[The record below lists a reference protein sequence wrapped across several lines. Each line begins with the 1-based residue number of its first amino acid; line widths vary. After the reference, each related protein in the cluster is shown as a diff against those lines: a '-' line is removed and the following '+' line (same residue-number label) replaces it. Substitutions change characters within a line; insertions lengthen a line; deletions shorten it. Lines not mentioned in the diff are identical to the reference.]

1 MASLIEKFTKYI
13 PDEKS
18 AEWMRKTAILSLRAD
33 KARRIVEV
41 STSFSELVEKS
52 EIYRVEQEICT
63 AYEYNVVKIL
73 PKYPAEL
80 FSYDYVPQI
89 LFEAERIG
97 IVARGFFGYYSYKL
111 ENGVLTISIPFT
123 FRGVEFV
130 KDAKFDRFGAFTYS
144 PEEGTAVLVTVYD
157 NVQLSMVRS
166 LLEAESIP
174 YLIRERGSGS
184 AVKIVMGVSSFGSDV
199 YVPASKLEE
208 ATDAIAA
215 LLGEEVEF
223 IEDGEGD

>member
-1 MASLIEKFTKYI
+1 MFEKLFGLDQ
-13 PDEKS
+13 P
-18 AEWMRKTAILSLRAD
+18 
-33 KARRIVEV
+33 KA
-41 STSFSELVEKS
+41 
-52 EIYRVEQEICT
+52 
-63 AYEYNVVKIL
+63 
-73 PKYPAEL
+73 
-80 FSYDYVPQI
+80 
-89 LFEAERIG
+89 
-97 IVARGFFGYYSYKL
+97 
-111 ENGVLTISIPFT
+111 
-123 FRGVEFV
+123 
-130 KDAKFDRFGAFTYS
+130 

-199 YVPASKLEE
+199 YVPASTLEE

>member
-1 MASLIEKFTKYI
+1 MF
-13 PDEKS
+13 
-18 AEWMRKTAILSLRAD
+18 D
-33 KARRIVEV
+33 KLFGLA
-41 STSFSELVEKS
+41 
-52 EIYRVEQEICT
+52 
-63 AYEYNVVKIL
+63 N
-73 PKYPAEL
+73 PKPA
-80 FSYDYVPQI
+80 
-89 LFEAERIG
+89 
-97 IVARGFFGYYSYKL
+97 
-111 ENGVLTISIPFT
+111 
-123 FRGVEFV
+123 
-130 KDAKFDRFGAFTYS
+130 
-144 PEEGTAVLVTVYD
+144 EEGTELLVTVYD

>member
-1 MASLIEKFTKYI
+1 MF
-13 PDEKS
+13 
-18 AEWMRKTAILSLRAD
+18 D
-33 KARRIVEV
+33 KL
-41 STSFSELVEKS
+41 FGLD
-52 EIYRVEQEICT
+52 Q
-63 AYEYNVVKIL
+63 
-73 PKYPAEL
+73 PK
-80 FSYDYVPQI
+80 
-89 LFEAERIG
+89 
-97 IVARGFFGYYSYKL
+97 
-111 ENGVLTISIPFT
+111 
-123 FRGVEFV
+123 
-130 KDAKFDRFGAFTYS
+130 S
-144 PEEGTAVLVTVYD
+144 PEQGEALLVTVHD

-223 IEDGEGD
+223 IEDGEGE

>member
-1 MASLIEKFTKYI
+1 MFEKLFGLDQ
-13 PDEKS
+13 P
-18 AEWMRKTAILSLRAD
+18 
-33 KARRIVEV
+33 KA
-41 STSFSELVEKS
+41 
-52 EIYRVEQEICT
+52 
-63 AYEYNVVKIL
+63 
-73 PKYPAEL
+73 
-80 FSYDYVPQI
+80 
-89 LFEAERIG
+89 
-97 IVARGFFGYYSYKL
+97 
-111 ENGVLTISIPFT
+111 
-123 FRGVEFV
+123 
-130 KDAKFDRFGAFTYS
+130 

-184 AVKIVMGVSSFGSDV
+184 AVKIVMGVSF